1 MSTLVELRQAVI
13 EKLTKEVKGQTR
25 IDLLMA
31 LKDLLY
37 IVHEIQRKEWTG
49 DEGRPN

>member
-1 MSTLVELRQAVI
+1 MITLTNLRQAIV

-25 IDLLMA
+25 IELIVA

-49 DEGRPN
+49 DEGLPN